1 MKPVIINACWLIAE
15 RVLFGFS
22 GVFISIYVARYLQ
35 PAQFGTIS
43 YLLSIVAIT
52 VPLIQ
57 MGADNILFNRIARNP
72 QSGIRLM
79 LASARLRA
87 RWFTVTSA
95 ILLMWGWWYLEWTPF
110 VMLVLVL
117 ISSYFQIQDVFKIY
131 YDATLNSK
139 RNTFINN
146 GVLLLAILVRVA
158 MVKYELSLVW
168 FVMPYIL
175 SSAVPYLIRR
185 AMFMREHPAPA
196 QMPASRALTD
206 RYSRYLMV
214 VGLPLSLSALS
225 IVIYTRIDQVM
236 LESMVGAHA
245 VGLYSAATTL
255 CYAWTFVPMALIT
268 SLMATVVGARDAD
281 EQADMIRMLFLII
294 LIVMLPI
301 VGFYLLFGGQ
311 LLTML
316 FGAGFSEAS
325 AIVPLCTFTAL
336 CSVLGTLSMRVMVLY
351 SGYRFIAFKMPLVA
365 LVNIALNW
373 MLIPRYGIAGAAM
386 STLVAEFLSFFLFNI
401 FFRKGKIT
409 VLQLTCYQSIP
420 VVNRKVKSYVKKFS

>member
-87 RWFTVTSA
+87 RWFAVTSA
-95 ILLMWGWWYLEWTPF
+95 ILLVWGLWYLEWTPF

-158 MVKYELSLVW
+158 MVKYEMSLVW
-168 FVMPYIL
+168 FVLPYIL

-185 AMFMREHPAPA
+185 RMFMREHPAPA

-268 SLMATVVGARDAD
+268 SLMATVVGARNAD

-365 LVNIALNW
+365 LVNIVLNW

>member
-1 MKPVIINACWLIAE
+1 MKPVIFNACWLIAE
-15 RVLFGFS
+15 RLLFGFS

-57 MGADNILFNRIARNP
+57 MGADNILFNRIARKP

-87 RWFTVTSA
+87 RWFCVTSA
-95 ILLMWGWWYLEWTPF
+95 LLLVWGALTLDHVPF

-139 RNTFINN
+139 RNALINN
-146 GVLLLAILVRVA
+146 GVLVLAIIMRVA
-158 MVKYELSLVW
+158 MVKYEMTLAW
-168 FVMPYIL
+168 FVLPYIV
-175 SSAVPYLIRR
+175 SSAIPYLVRR
-185 AMFMREHPAPA
+185 WMFMREHPQSGDQKVPA
-196 QMPASRALTD
+196 ALVN
-206 RYSRYLMV
+206 RYSRYLMT

-225 IVIYTRIDQVM
+225 IVIYVRIDQVM
-236 LESMVGAHA
+236 LENMVGSHA
-245 VGLYSAATTL
+245 VGLYTAALTL
-255 CYAWTFVPMALIT
+255 CNAWTFVPIALIT
-268 SLMATVVGARDAD
+268 SLMSTVVSDRNP
-281 EQADMIRMLFLII
+281 ETQAHSIRMLFLIVLVI
-294 LIVMLPI
+294 TAPI
-301 VGFYLLFGGQ
+301 VLFYLLFGSQ
-311 LLTML
+311 ILVLL
-316 FGAGFSEAS
+316 FGQGFREA
-325 AIVPLCTFTAL
+325 ATIVPLCTFTAL

-351 SGYRFIAFKMPLVA
+351 SGFRFIAFKMPAVA
-365 LVNIALNW
+365 LVNVALNW
-373 MLIPRYGIAGAAM
+373 VMIPRYGIEGAAISM
-386 STLVAEFLSFFLFNI
+386 LIAEFLSFFLFNI

-420 VVNRKVKSYVKKFS
+420 VVNRKVKNYVKKFS

>member
-1 MKPVIINACWLIAE
+1 
-15 RVLFGFS
+15 VLFGFS

-95 ILLMWGWWYLEWTPF
+95 VLLVWGLWYLEWTPF

-158 MVKYELSLVW
+158 MVKYEMSLVW
-168 FVMPYIL
+168 FVLPYIL

-185 AMFMREHPAPA
+185 RMFMREHPAPA

-268 SLMATVVGARDAD
+268 SLMATVVGARNTE

-365 LVNIALNW
+365 LVNIVLNW